1 MPALVSGQFD
11 LLENF
16 SQQSKWEI
24 EVIGSVTYQ
33 GIKLVILNYPFQ
45 ISLQYQS
52 GSKCLS
58 PRNVLIFQNPK
69 KKKKSY

>member
-11 LLENF
+11 LLGNF

-45 ISLQYQS
+45 ISLHTKVDQ
-52 GSKCLS
+52 
-58 PRNVLIFQNPK
+58 NVYPLVMF
-69 KKKKSY
+69 